1 MNFIESNQ
9 DGNTV
14 TMRLEG
20 WLDVMASPLLEQA
33 IDRLPPDVTKLIID
47 CSELD
52 YVSSSGLRAFLLAH
66 KKMSGKEGLVLK
78 GVNDDVRDILDISG
92 FLKRLN
98 VQ

>member
-33 IDRLPPDVTKLIID
+33 IDRLSPDVTKLIID

-92 FLKRLN
+92 FLKHLN